1 MIGVAYVI
9 ILFAFVS
16 PRSILCSLH
25 IMNKT
30 DKERDNGMELMEKGK
45 RNAYLS

>member
-1 MIGVAYVI
+1 MI

-16 PRSILCSLH
+16 PCSILCSLC

-30 DKERDNGMELMEKGK
+30 DKDRDNGMELMGKGK